1 MLKDDQIH
9 CTGVANCILCTTSAA
24 HVSQTVTLFLC
35 LLCLSRNGDSF
46 FVAQV
51 SQTMCLLCLS
61 RLLCLLCLLCLLRLL
76 RLRVS
81 CLLRLDVSPV
91 LIFVPVVPGR
101 CAWFDS
107 CACISAWR
115 MVCPLCHFCV
125 WLLVVPVVPV
135 ASVAHVCRSFM
146 SCWRAALGEIV
157 AGANGAWGRGQAQIN
172 RLWIHA
178 PMKKALPVQQSV
190 VLAWQCW
197 HDNQSTNQPINQSI
211 HPPINPSFNQSFNQ
225 SISQ

>member
-9 CTGVANCILCTTSAA
+9 CTGVANCNLCTTSA
-24 HVSQTVTLFLC
+24 
-35 LLCLSRNGDSF
+35 
-46 FVAQV
+46 AQV

-125 WLLVVPVVPV
+125 WLLVVPVVLV
-135 ASVAHVCRSFM
+135 ASVAHVCCSFM

-190 VLAWQCW
+190 VLAWQNITSDTHCFFAPHATPCW
-197 HDNQSTNQPINQSI
+197 ST
-211 HPPINPSFNQSFNQ
+211 
-225 SISQ
+225 